1 MRNPFSAIVNWVAA
15 LLASGSGAP
24 HPIVSTDRAR
34 KPQTS
39 RKRQPSRKPKP
50 KPKPKPSR
58 KPKRRRR

>member
-1 MRNPFSAIVNWVAA
+1 MRNPFNAIVNWVAA

-24 HPIVSTDRAR
+24 HPIVATDPPGKPR

-39 RKRQPSRKPKP
+39 RKPQRSR
-50 KPKPKPSR
+50 KPKPSR

>member
-15 LLASGSGAP
+15 LSASGSGAP
-24 HPIVSTDRAR
+24 HPIVATDRPGKPR

-39 RKRQPSRKPKP
+39 RKPQRSR